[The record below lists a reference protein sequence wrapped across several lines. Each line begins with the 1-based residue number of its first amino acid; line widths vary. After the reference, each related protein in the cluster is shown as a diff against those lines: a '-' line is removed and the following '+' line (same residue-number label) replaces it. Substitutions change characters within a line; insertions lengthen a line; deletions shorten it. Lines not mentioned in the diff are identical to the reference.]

1 MKRSLVSLC
10 WAPGALLG
18 IGCADDFPP
27 VRNFGPFCR
36 FAGGDIANA
45 PLLMGPSG
53 VIGWFHGREFV
64 VREVERGSQADG
76 VLRPGDVV
84 MRANGHGL
92 GAEPS
97 VAELAKRFAKDK
109 ESAPTSRV
117 SSKPSGADRP
127 EER

>member
-1 MKRSLVSLC
+1 MKRFLVSLC
-10 WAPGALLG
+10 CAPGALVG
-18 IGCADDFPP
+18 VGCADDFPP

-36 FAGGDIANA
+36 FAGGDIVNA
-45 PLLMGPSG
+45 PL
-53 VIGWFHGREFV
+53 V
-64 VREVERGSQADG
+64 RGSPADG

-117 SSKPSGADRP
+117 SSKRSGTDRP

>member
-1 MKRSLVSLC
+1 MRRSLVRLC
-10 WAPGALLG
+10 CALVVLPALAG
-18 IGCADDFPP
+18 ADDFPP

-36 FAGGDIANA
+36 FAGGDIVNA
-45 PLLMGPSG
+45 PLLMGPTG

-64 VREVERGSQADG
+64 VREVERGSPADG

-117 SSKPSGADRP
+117 SSKPSGADRL